1 LIQEPIKVRK
11 NKNKNLK
18 KRIDTYTILGIPYY
32 FILVTLIA
40 LPMFLIIMYSITM
53 ATDSIP
59 FFKFTVDHFMKFF
72 THDVKFLQV
81 LVDSLKFALITTLIT
96 ILIGY
101 PFAFM
106 ITKFKSKTQ
115 ALLILIITVPMWINM
130 FLRVIAW
137 RQILQKGGIVHK
149 LLALVG
155 IEVGNL
161 LGTDF
166 AIIIGMVYVFLPFMI
181 IPIYNVLNKIDPNL
195 IQASK
200 DLGANSFQTFK
211 RVILPLSIPGVL
223 SGVTMVMLPSA
234 TTLVIPKY
242 LGQGKILIGNIIE
255 SQFIKSGD
263 WNYGSAIS
271 IILALVIIL
280 ITKLSN
286 KLDKMREK

>member
-1 LIQEPIKVRK
+1 MIKEPIKVKK
-11 NKNKNLK
+11 NSTNLR
-18 KRIDTYTILGIPYY
+18 KRIDTYTVLGIPYY
-32 FILVTLIA
+32 LILATLIA

-59 FFKFTVDHFMKFF
+59 FFKFTANHFMKFF
-72 THDVKFLQV
+72 THDAKFLQV
-81 LVDSLKFALITTLIT
+81 LLDSLKFALITTIIT

-106 ITKFKSKTQ
+106 ITKFKPKVQ
-115 ALLILIITVPMWINM
+115 ALLILVITVPMWINM

-137 RQILQKGGIVHK
+137 RQILQKGGIIHK
-149 LLALVG
+149 ILALVG
-155 IEVGNL
+155 VEVGNL

-181 IPIYNVLNKIDPNL
+181 IPVYNVLNKIDPNL

-200 DLGANSFQTFK
+200 DLGANKFQTFK

-271 IILALVIIL
+271 IILALVIIS

>member
-1 LIQEPIKVRK
+1 MIKEPITIKKHK
-11 NKNKNLK
+11 NNFK
-18 KRIDTYTILGIPYY
+18 KLLNTYTYLSLPYY
-32 FILVTLIA
+32 LLLVTLIV
-40 LPMFLIIMYSITM
+40 LPMLLIMVYAVTKS
-53 ATDSIP
+53 TDSLP
-59 FFKFTVDHFMKFF
+59 FFKFTFENFMRFF
-72 THDVKFLQV
+72 TNDAEFLKV
-81 LVDSLKFALITTLIT
+81 LLDSLKFALITTVIT

-101 PFAFM
+101 PFAFF

-115 ALLILIITVPMWINM
+115 GLLILLITVPMWINM
-130 FLRVIAW
+130 FLRIIAW
-137 RQILQKGGIVHK
+137 RQILSKGGIIHK
-149 LLALVG
+149 LLGVFN

-161 LGTDF
+161 LGTDA
-166 AIIIGMVYVFLPFMI
+166 AIVLGMVYVFLPFMI
-181 IPIYNVLNKIDPNL
+181 IPIYNVINKIDPNL

-200 DLGANSFQTFK
+200 DLGANNVQTFR

-242 LGQGKILIGNIIE
+242 LGEGRVLIGNIIE
-255 SQFIKSGD
+255 NQFIKNGN

-271 IILALVIIL
+271 IILAFVIVL

>member
-1 LIQEPIKVRK
+1 MIKEPITIKKHK
-11 NKNKNLK
+11 NNFK
-18 KRIDTYTILGIPYY
+18 KLLNTYTYLS
-32 FILVTLIA
+32 LLTLIV
-40 LPMFLIIMYSITM
+40 LPMLLIMVYAVTKS
-53 ATDSIP
+53 TDSLP
-59 FFKFTVDHFMKFF
+59 FFKFTFENFMRFF
-72 THDVKFLQV
+72 TNDAEFLKV
-81 LVDSLKFALITTLIT
+81 LLDSLKFALITTVIT

-101 PFAFM
+101 PFAFF

-115 ALLILIITVPMWINM
+115 GLLILLITVPMWINM
-130 FLRVIAW
+130 FLRIIAW
-137 RQILQKGGIVHK
+137 RQILSKGGIIHK
-149 LLALVG
+149 LLGVFN

-161 LGTDF
+161 LGTDA
-166 AIIIGMVYVFLPFMI
+166 AIVLGMVYVFLPFMI
-181 IPIYNVLNKIDPNL
+181 IPIYNVINKIDPNL

-200 DLGANSFQTFK
+200 DLGANNVQTFR

-242 LGQGKILIGNIIE
+242 LGEGRVLIGNIIE
-255 SQFIKSGD
+255 NQFIKNGN

-271 IILALVIIL
+271 IILAFVIVL

>member
-1 LIQEPIKVRK
+1 
-11 NKNKNLK
+11 
-18 KRIDTYTILGIPYY
+18 
-32 FILVTLIA
+32 
-40 LPMFLIIMYSITM
+40 
-53 ATDSIP
+53 
-59 FFKFTVDHFMKFF
+59 
-72 THDVKFLQV
+72 
-81 LVDSLKFALITTLIT
+81 
-96 ILIGY
+96 
-101 PFAFM
+101 
-106 ITKFKSKTQ
+106 
-115 ALLILIITVPMWINM
+115 M

-242 LGQGKILIGNIIE
+242 LGQGKLLIGNIIE